1 MATFETPVV
10 GTATLEA
17 KAKLGFKVGLES
29 ALSTLATAT
38 SGTFYLTSDTHR
50 LFIGNSKGEL
60 APVNPGILT
69 VANVDALTTFGT
81 GAANG
86 TFCYVTDGNILA
98 VRSAGKWIQI
108 NDNTIITN
116 FNITVAAKAG
126 GGVTVSHTITEK
138 TAHTQSFDIVAG
150 DNVTVEKDGNGV
162 KISAADAPV
171 YTQKITE
178 TTAANNITGV
188 TLGLQAD
195 GADAANSDKLTLSA
209 GSNVQITKE
218 DGKYVL
224 SANLDAVNSEKI
236 TKIDFANRATGF
248 GITLTKNPG
257 SLSESTV
264 LDPKIKIG
272 DKDAVSFKNGIATL
286 DTYSTSQIDQK
297 LKDQLQNVNALIYK
311 GAVSCTDGLPT
322 AEDTV
327 SIGDVYMQSTK
338 GVMTGQTTYTDS
350 ADIGTLWI
358 AQAAEGTTEEADG
371 FLAAKNIVW
380 TRVDNYNTDTTYTFT
395 QGSITGGQ
403 QFTVQEKITGNGS
416 STNGSSF
423 TFGVAAGAGL
433 NGSVANNT
441 LTIKHPTVTPAEKNS
456 TTVTDDTKTYLYT
469 DTTGYLT
476 GLTFDAYGHV
486 TEYSKKG
493 FQVKAEGLM
502 TAKAAAATATTVDKK
517 NGVKM
522 SQTLVMKEVGGTRQ
536 FGDNID
542 ITSNVV
548 SETLSIAPA
557 TGGYSLELEWG
568 SF

>member
-29 ALSTLATAT
+29 ALSTLASAT

-50 LFIGNSKGEL
+50 LFIGNNKGEL
-60 APVNPGILT
+60 AAVNPGIVT
-69 VANVDALTTFGT
+69 VAK
-81 GAANG
+81 
-86 TFCYVTDGNILA
+86 VTDLPTSGVNGSFYYVEDGHILA
-98 VRSAGKWIQI
+98 VRSGDSWIQI
-108 NDNTIITN
+108 NNDTAITN
-116 FNITVAAKAG
+116 FNITVAAKAS
-126 GGVTVSHTITEK
+126 GGVTVSETITEGK
-138 TAHTQSFDIVAG
+138 TAHTQSFDVVAG

-162 KISAADAPV
+162 KISAANAPV
-171 YTQKITE
+171 YTQKVTE
-178 TTAANNITGV
+178 TTASNNITGL

-218 DGKYVL
+218 AGKYVL

-236 TKIDFANRATGF
+236 TKIDFNNRATGF

-297 LKDQLQNVNALIYK
+297 LKDQFQSVNALTYK
-311 GAVSCTDGLPT
+311 GAVSCTDGLPAT
-322 AEDTV
+322 EDTV
-327 SIGDVYMQSTK
+327 SVGDVYMQSTK
-338 GVMTGQTTYTDS
+338 GVMQGQTTYTDS

-371 FLAAKNIVW
+371 YLAVKNIAW
-380 TRVDNYNTDTTYTFT
+380 TRVDNYNTDTTYAFT
-395 QGSITGGQ
+395 QGKITGGQ

-423 TFGVAAGAGL
+423 TFGVAAGDGL
-433 NGSVANNT
+433 NGDVADNT

-502 TAKAAAATATTVDKK
+502 TSKAAAATATSIGTKT
-517 NGVKM
+517 GVKM

-548 SETLSIAPA
+548 SETLKIAPA